1 MEPSTLKVP
10 DVNVSTQGEVSPPV
24 WISTHRWTFS
34 HQSHTRPVMWNQLTT
49 NLGPRD
55 SRKKRVCLG
64 SARLASLL
72 LPWQWPQ
79 PERGALEILLVFFV
93 FFPLSLLSLLLP
105 SNLSLRDTPLLFTSL
120 ISHTP
125 LASHPLPFISPFPP
139 VNLFN
144 SYSFSMKY
152 HRLILLTPSLLILP
166 PSLPLLFSSSPA
178 LSLPVI
184 PDFQIKFEMFLYWH
198 NHNWLQYWWSRS
210 YNIYTRFFFFLFSS
224 ALTDYCF
231 PSVLSS
237 SGLIGERSMFATMPN
252 EEICWLKMVDLQPVV
267 VTALCV
273 RVCALVSGFI
283 QKQWNTVCPVLNT
296 DYMNTLKK

>member
-1 MEPSTLKVP
+1 MRVQEVDQDSDVSLTAWVNKHDIFSSTTVCNKAVTQHGTV
-10 DVNVSTQGEVSPPV
+10 DFKSTRRQCFHAGWSV
-24 WISTHRWTFS
+24 STHRWTFS

-105 SNLSLRDTPLLFTSL
+105 SNLSLQDTPLLFTSL
-120 ISHTP
+120 ISYTP

-166 PSLPLLFSSSPA
+166 PSLPLPPLLLPSPQSPRDPW
-178 LSLPVI
+178 LSN
-184 PDFQIKFEMFLYWH
+184 QIWNVPL
-198 NHNWLQYWWSRS
+198 
-210 YNIYTRFFFFLFSS
+210 
-224 ALTDYCF
+224 LT
-231 PSVLSS
+231 
-237 SGLIGERSMFATMPN
+237 
-252 EEICWLKMVDLQPVV
+252 
-267 VTALCV
+267 
-273 RVCALVSGFI
+273 
-283 QKQWNTVCPVLNT
+283 
-296 DYMNTLKK
+296 